1 MCNVNPG
8 FELRQYQF
16 EIVPDLNRNTKRN
29 WNQKRE
35 KWKNLLITD
44 WDSGNFQ
51 RLLDETNWQ
60 TLAKK

>member
-1 MCNVNPG
+1 MEIFRFLTGKFQG

-35 KWKNLLITD
+35 KWKIFWLLTGTQETFK
-44 WDSGNFQ
+44 DS
-51 RLLDETNWQ
+51 
-60 TLAKK
+60 